1 MDAARHVSPVEDQG
15 ARALPGGDRNV
26 QNRRLR
32 VLSPPTQAPEQ
43 VHQMPRAARQL
54 RSGVARVCDW
64 AQTPHGRIWVDA
76 AVIWALT
83 RAVFLVLTFLVPD
96 LFGRAGGS
104 STSLAAA
111 LDRWVAQD
119 GSHFAYIAAHGYTD
133 YWRTAFWP
141 AYPALMHVFG
151 PLFGGDYGLAGM
163 AITNVAFFGA
173 LVALRRLAERELDA
187 DAGRRAALYLAV
199 FPTAFYFF
207 APYSEAVFL
216 FLGISSF
223 AAMRE
228 RRWLLAGLLGCAA
241 TLTRSAG
248 VLLVVPFAVEFYSA
262 WRAGAARWWRAVYV
276 ALIPA
281 AAGLYS
287 LYLVSQHRSPITYL
301 SAQQYWGRSLQWPW
315 TTYVLG
321 LQGLLHLGG
330 RDPIGATHLALN
342 FAALVV
348 FVMLAVVSFRVL
360 PPSFGLY
367 TAALLLYLSLFPA
380 SDPVAAVQGEG
391 RLVLMAFP
399 IFMALGKWGRRTW
412 VHEALLVGMLPLLAI
427 ACAHF
432 LLHLEA

>member
-1 MDAARHVSPVEDQG
+1 M
-15 ARALPGGDRNV
+15 
-26 QNRRLR
+26 
-32 VLSPPTQAPEQ
+32 LSPATQAPEQ
-43 VHQMPRAARQL
+43 VHQMPRAASQL
-54 RSGVARVCDW
+54 RSGVARARDW
-64 AQTPHGRIWVDA
+64 AQTPNGRIWVDA

-96 LFGRAGGS
+96 LFGPAGGS
-104 STSLAAA
+104 SASLAAA

-141 AYPALMHVFG
+141 AYPALMHVFA

-248 VLLVVPFAVEFYSA
+248 VLLVVPFAVEFYFA
-262 WRAGAARWWRAVYV
+262 WRAVYV

-301 SAQQYWGRSLQWPW
+301 TAQQYWGRSLQWPW

-321 LQGLLHLGG
+321 LQGLLHLRG

-348 FVMLAVVSFRVL
+348 FVVLAVVSFRVL
-360 PPSFGLY
+360 PPSYGLY

-432 LLHLEA
+432 LLHLSA